1 MASRTEGSN
10 AMAWSLRLGWS
21 HLAMPSRDPNLTSR
35 LLAICALLAPF
46 IGCAGP
52 ERGHANYEPWGG
64 IDIDDDEGEA
74 SGDEGQEDEE
84 QGEGSGASA
93 GDEDGDDGPGGDDGP
108 PDGDSS
114 GGEEPPPEE
123 EPPGSPYVGGWDI
136 GDCQDEI
143 VPTGTGVGQVVP
155 DLLLYDQFGDQVR
168 LHDFCHEAVYIV
180 GGAFW

>member
-1 MASRTEGSN
+1 MS
-10 AMAWSLRLGWS
+10 
-21 HLAMPSRDPNLTSR
+21 SRDPNLSR
-35 LLAICALLAPF
+35 RFLAICALLGPVT
-46 IGCAGP
+46 GCAEP
-52 ERGHANYEPWGG
+52 DRGHDNYEPWGG
-64 IDIDDDEGEA
+64 IEVDDDDDDDGEASSDEGE
-74 SGDEGQEDEE
+74 GGEDP
-84 QGEGSGASA
+84 GEDSGASA
-93 GDEDGDDGPGGDDGP
+93 GDDGPGGDDGP

-114 GGEEPPPEE
+114 GGEEPPPED

-136 GDCQDEI
+136 GDCQDDI